1 MIEIT
6 KEEGTSQRT
15 EITTDITTEILR
27 AETSGMITGTGEMKT
42 GVEEITATRQ
52 RNQEITTATT
62 NSKRTAT
69 TTTR

>member
-6 KEEGTSQRT
+6 KEEGTSRRT
-15 EITTDITTEILR
+15 EITTDIKTEILR
-27 AETSGMITGTGEMKT
+27 AETSGMITGTGEIKT

-52 RNQEITTATT
+52 CNQEITTTTT
-62 NSKRTAT
+62 NSKITTT

>member
-6 KEEGTSQRT
+6 KEEGTSRRT
-15 EITTDITTEILR
+15 EITTDIKTEILR
-27 AETSGMITGTGEMKT
+27 AETSGMITGTGEIKT

-52 RNQEITTATT
+52 CNQEIMTTTT
-62 NSKRTAT
+62 NSKRTTT